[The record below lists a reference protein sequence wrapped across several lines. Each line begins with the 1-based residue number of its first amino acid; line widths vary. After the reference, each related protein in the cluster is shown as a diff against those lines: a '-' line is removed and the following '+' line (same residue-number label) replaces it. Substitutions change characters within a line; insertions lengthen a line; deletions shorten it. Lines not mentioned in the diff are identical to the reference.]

1 MSKYTTEVRFI
12 CESILG
18 KTESEGAHSIDNI
31 IANSHA
37 SIFNF
42 SYPIFDESYRSVLET
57 KILKHFYTRE
67 IGEETYGL
75 WKLRL
80 NAKMNEIM
88 PYYNK
93 LYNSELLSF
102 NPLYTTNFTTTRD
115 ITGTNSRTENEKID
129 DDSTNTNTT
138 TGSSTSW
145 NMYSDTPQGAVT
157 NIDNGSYLTN
167 ATKDT
172 DSTNATN
179 TGSST
184 FDRTRG
190 VTGSGNSTEHY
201 LESVVGYRGV
211 NPSKMLQDY
220 RDTFL
225 NIDMQIINEL
235 DVLFMQ
241 LW

>member
-1 MSKYTTEVRFI
+1 MSKYTSEIRFI
-12 CESILG
+12 CESLSG
-18 KTESEGAHSIDNI
+18 LSESVGGSSVEEI
-31 IANSHA
+31 IENSRNK
-37 SIFNF
+37 IFNF
-42 SYPIFDESYRSVLET
+42 AYPIFDESYRNVLEN

-67 IGEETYGL
+67 IGEETLGL

-80 NAKMNEIM
+80 NTKLNEIM
-88 PYYNK
+88 PFYNK
-93 LYNSELLSF
+93 LYNSELLQF
-102 NPLYTTNFTTTRD
+102 NPLYTVNFTTTRD
-115 ITGTNSRTENEKID
+115 ITGASNRRENETIDDNSTNSNN
-129 DDSTNTNTT
+129 SAFN
-138 TGSSTSW
+138 GTSW

-157 NIDNGSYLTN
+157 NLDNGTYLTN
-167 ATKDT
+167 ATKNT
-172 DSTNATN
+172 DNNTVNN
-179 TGSST
+179 TGNAT

-190 VTGSGNSTEHY
+190 VTGSGDSTEHY
-201 LESVVGYRGV
+201 LETIVGYRGV